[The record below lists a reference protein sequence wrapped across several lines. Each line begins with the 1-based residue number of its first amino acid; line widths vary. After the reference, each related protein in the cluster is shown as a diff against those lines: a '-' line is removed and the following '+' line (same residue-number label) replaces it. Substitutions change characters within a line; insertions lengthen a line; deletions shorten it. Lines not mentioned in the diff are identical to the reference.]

1 MFALADVRAV
11 SGSGVDYKRTHS
23 LGGINPLSTRTK
35 RSTKR
40 SFAAVIAAALFASL
54 LALVAAPA
62 AAITPS
68 LGDTTTKANA
78 RVSGVDRYD
87 TATKA
92 ADAYIG
98 RRGTGSWNSIVL
110 VSGDNYPDALAASS
124 LAGALT
130 APIVMLPADGSLPSK
145 VRDWA
150 ISRRV
155 YIQGASTSSAS
166 FTVYAIGGTSALPQ
180 AGVDAF
186 MAVLNEGDSTP
197 SVSKRVS
204 GANRYA
210 TAAAVAGLKNSA
222 GSYIV
227 MDAADTMFIASGN
240 GFADAL
246 AASPQLFNASDPILL
261 TESGSLNADAKATL
275 KTWKTLGGTAIVVL
289 GGTSA
294 VSDQVIVDI
303 MDQVG
308 FTASAVTRVG
318 GADRYAT
325 SVAVNKWIVANNGNF
340 NGKLQTLVN
349 GQTFADGLAAAP
361 FMGYGGANAAYA
373 AFLVES
379 NALPAS
385 VSAQIAT
392 LSKTGGPTH
401 VYTVGGT
408 SAVSADVVTATVT
421 AAKAIDGTAIA
432 TLTCVELNTAG
443 AQNVTLSI
451 TGNLT
456 ATGAGATSEMGLINA
471 AQLTING
478 ISSSIAAT
486 SAWGDTTGDG
496 TEDTAPTY
504 SAVTGKTTGI
514 LYVPA
519 NSLDAGDVISWAG
532 LTQAANTATIDR
544 AIAGTSCTVADDTT
558 GPSVT
563 SIQAV
568 VGGSDD
574 CSGVGHTSALCDTVA
589 NNQTAAFVVN
599 FSEAITA
606 STFTIADINGGAT
619 PAAGTVCK
627 DEFDVH
633 NADTAAGAAAGGNNQ
648 SATITAVGTA
658 GSSFLVKLFGTDTAV
673 NLEKGEPCVIE
684 AGETISIVT
693 TGITDRSNNAG
704 TTTKTKTMHATL
716 DADTA
721 KPVATTTVTCTRTSE
736 TTLARG
742 TLRVTAAAT
751 GNANGVIGNTYSLK
765 VVNSRGLRIPTV
777 DITGTVITVTAD
789 LAYTSVE
796 DIAKAHSNANGTANW
811 SITRSGG
818 SAGDAVGTTAVTVS
832 NATYLS
838 ANSVAGVQG
847 CTMKLTMSEQIREE
861 VDGGVTAAI
870 VFGGAQIAAASALT
884 YSTSAN
890 TVTSASFAPA
900 VPVTAGSVSYTLSAG
915 IGDSAGNL
923 SVVSG
928 TN

>member
-1 MFALADVRAV
+1 M
-11 SGSGVDYKRTHS
+11 
-23 LGGINPLSTRTK
+23 STRTK

-204 GANRYA
+204 
-210 TAAAVAGLKNSA
+210 
-222 GSYIV
+222 
-227 MDAADTMFIASGN
+227 
-240 GFADAL
+240 AL
-246 AASPQLFNASDPILL
+246 AASPHLFNASDPILL

-340 NGKLQTLVN
+340 NGKLQTLTLVN

-408 SAVSADVVTATVT
+408 SAVSADVVTASVT

-456 ATGAGATSEMGLINA
+456 AAGAGATSEMGLINA

-486 SAWGDTTGDG
+486 RLWGDTNGDG
-496 TEDTAPTY
+496 TVNSAPAY

-532 LTQAANTATIDR
+532 LSQAANTATIDR
-544 AIAGTSCTVADDTT
+544 AIAGTSCTVANDTT

-627 DEFDVH
+627 DEYDVH

-658 GSSFLVKLFGTDTAV
+658 GSSFLVKLW
-673 NLEKGEPCVIE
+673 GEACVIE

-716 DADTA
+716 DADAA
-721 KPVATTTVTCTRTSE
+721 KPVATTTVTCTRTSD

-751 GNANGVIGNTYSLK
+751 GNANSVIGNTYSLK

-811 SITRSGG
+811 SITRTGG
-818 SAGDAVGTTAVTVS
+818 SVGDAVGTTAVTVS

-838 ANSVAGVQG
+838 ANSTAGVQG
-847 CTMKLTMSEQIREE
+847 CTMKLTMSEQIRAENE
-861 VDGGVTAAI
+861 AAALTASI

-900 VPVTAGSVSYTLSAG
+900 VPVTAGSVSYTLSASSLV
-915 IGDSAGNL
+915 DSAGNAA
-923 SVVSG
+923 VVSG

>member
-1 MFALADVRAV
+1 LIT
-11 SGSGVDYKRTHS
+11 K
-23 LGGINPLSTRTK
+23 TK

-68 LGDTTTKANA
+68 LGDTTTKLNA

-87 TATKA
+87 TAGKA

-98 RRGTGSWNSIVL
+98 RRGTSGWNSIVL

-130 APIVMLPADGSLPSK
+130 APIVLLPADGSLPAK

-155 YIQGASTSSAS
+155 FIQAASTASAA
-166 FTVYAIGGTSALPQ
+166 FTVYAVGGTSALPQ

-186 MAVLNEGDSTP
+186 MAVLNDGDATP
-197 SVSKRVS
+197 STSKRVS
-204 GANRYA
+204 GADRYA
-210 TAAAVAGLKNSA
+210 TAAAVAGLTNAA

-246 AASPQLFNASDPILL
+246 AASPHLFNASDPILL

-275 KTWKTLGGTAIVVL
+275 KTWKTLGGTAVVIL

-303 MDQVG
+303 IDGVG
-308 FTASAVTRVG
+308 FTGSAVTRIG

-349 GQTFADGLAAAP
+349 GQTFADGLSAAP
-361 FMGYGGANAAYA
+361 FMGFGGANSAYA

-385 VSAQIAT
+385 VSTQIGT

-401 VYTVGGT
+401 VYTVGGV
-408 SAVSADVVTATVT
+408 SAVSADVVTAAVT
-421 AAKAIDGTAIA
+421 AAKAVDGTAIA
-432 TLTCVELNTAG
+432 TLTCTELNTSG
-443 AQNVTLSI
+443 AQNITLSI

-456 ATGAGATSEMGLINA
+456 AAGAGATSEMGLINA
-471 AQLTING
+471 AQFTING

-486 SAWGDTTGDG
+486 SAWGDTNGNG
-496 TEDTAPTY
+496 TEDTPPTY

-514 LYVPA
+514 MFVPA
-519 NSLDAGDVISWAG
+519 NSLDAGDVITWAG
-532 LTQAANTATIDR
+532 LSQAANTATIDR
-544 AIAGTSCTVADDTT
+544 AIAGTSCTVANDTV

-574 CSGVGHTSALCDTVA
+574 CSGSGHASAPCTATA
-589 NNQTAAFVVN
+589 NQQTAAFVVN
-599 FSEAITA
+599 FSEAIDA

-619 PAAGTVCK
+619 PAAGTICK

-633 NADTAAGAAAGGNNQ
+633 NADTAGGAAAGGNTQ
-648 SATITAVGTA
+648 AATISAVGVA
-658 GSSFLVKLFGTDTAV
+658 GSSFLVKLWGGDGTT
-673 NLEKGEPCVIE
+673 NIENGEACVIE

-693 TGITDRSNNAG
+693 TGITDRSTNAG
-704 TTTKTKTMHATL
+704 TTTKTKTMHAVL
-716 DADTA
+716 DADVA
-721 KPVATTTVTCTRTSE
+721 KPVMTTTVTCTRSSD
-736 TTLARG
+736 AIIKRG
-742 TLRVTAAAT
+742 ILTADAGAL
-751 GNANGVIGNTYSLK
+751 GNANSVIGNTYSMK
-765 VVNSRGLRIPTV
+765 VSNSRGLRVPTI
-777 DITGTVITVTAD
+777 DINTTTKVIHVTAD
-789 LAYTSVE
+789 LAYTSVA
-796 DIAKAHSNANGTANW
+796 DVAKAHANANGTTNW
-811 SITRSGG
+811 TFVRSGG
-818 SAGDAVGTTAVTVS
+818 SAGDAIGTSAVTIA
-832 NATYLS
+832 NATFLS
-838 ANSVAGVQG
+838 AGSTAGVQS
-847 CTMKLTMSEQIREE
+847 CTMKLTSSEQIRAELAA
-861 VDGGVTAAI
+861 GQTAAI
-870 VFGGAQIAAASALT
+870 VFGGTQIVAASGLT
-884 YSTSAN
+884 FSTQLN
-890 TVTSASFAPA
+890 TVTSAAFAPA
-900 VPVTAGSVSYTLSAG
+900 TPVTAASVSYTLSAASLA
-915 IGDSAGNL
+915 DSAGNTAVL
-923 SVVSG
+923 AG
-928 TN
+928 NN

>member
-1 MFALADVRAV
+1 
-11 SGSGVDYKRTHS
+11 
-23 LGGINPLSTRTK
+23 
-35 RSTKR
+35 
-40 SFAAVIAAALFASL
+40 VIAAALIASL

-68 LGDTTTKANA
+68 LGDTTTKKNA
-78 RVSGVDRYD
+78 RVAGVDRYD

-92 ADAYIG
+92 ADAYLG
-98 RRGTGSWNSIVL
+98 RRTTSNWNSIVL
-110 VSGDNYPDALAASS
+110 VSGDNYPDALSASS

-130 APIVMLPADGSLPSK
+130 APIIMLPADGSMPAK

-166 FTVYAIGGTSALPQ
+166 FTVYAVGGTSALPQ

-210 TAAAVAGLKNSA
+210 TAAAVASLKNAA

-227 MDAADTMFIASGN
+227 MDAADTMFVASGN

-246 AASPQLFNASDPILL
+246 SASPHLFNASDPILL
-261 TESGSLNADAKATL
+261 TESGSLNADAKAIM
-275 KTWKTLGGTAIVVL
+275 KTWKTLGGTAVVVL

-294 VSDQVIVDI
+294 VSDDVVIDI
-303 MDQVG
+303 IDGVG
-308 FTASAVTRVG
+308 FSASAVTRVH

-325 SVAVNKWIVANNGNF
+325 SVAVNKWIVANNASF

-349 GQTFADGLAAAP
+349 GQNFADGLAAAP
-361 FMGYGGANAAYA
+361 FMGFGGNDAAYA

-379 NALPAS
+379 NALPAA

-392 LSKTGGPTH
+392 LSKTGGPSH
-401 VYTVGGT
+401 VYTVGGI
-408 SAVSADVVTATVT
+408 SAVSADVVTAVSTG
-421 AAKAIDGTAIA
+421 AKAIDGTAIA
-432 TLTCVELNTAG
+432 TLTCVELNTSG

-456 ATGAGATSEMGLINA
+456 AGGAGATSEMGLINA

-504 SAVTGKTTGI
+504 STTTGKTTGI

-519 NSLDAGDVISWAG
+519 SSLDAGDVISWAG
-532 LTQAANTATIDR
+532 LTQAANTAAIDR
-544 AIAGTSCTVADDTT
+544 AIAGTTCTVANDTT

-574 CSGVGHTSALCDTVA
+574 CSGSGHASAPCTAAA
-589 NNQTAAFVVN
+589 NTQTAAFVVN

-606 STFTIADINGGAT
+606 STFTIADINGGAA
-619 PAAGTVCK
+619 PGAGTICK

-633 NADTAAGAAAGGNNQ
+633 NADTAAGAAAGGNTQ
-648 SATITAVGTA
+648 AVTISALGTA
-658 GSSFLVKLFGTDTAV
+658 GSSFLVKLWGGDGTT
-673 NLEKGEPCVIE
+673 NIENGEACVID

-693 TGITDRSNNAG
+693 TGITDRSTNAG

-721 KPVATTTVTCTRTSE
+721 KPVATTSVTCTRSSD
-736 TTLARG
+736 AIIKRG
-742 TLRVTAAAT
+742 TITADATAT
-751 GNANGVIGNTYSLK
+751 GNANSVIGNTYGMK

-777 DITGTVITVTAD
+777 AIDTTTKVITVTAD
-789 LAYTSVE
+789 LAYSSVE
-796 DIAKAHSNANGTANW
+796 DIAKAHANTNGVANW
-811 SITRSGG
+811 TFVRSGG
-818 SAGDAVGTTAVTVS
+818 SAGDAVGTTAVTTS
-832 NATYLS
+832 NATRLS
-838 ANSVAGVQG
+838 AGSTAGVQS
-847 CTMKLTMSEQIREE
+847 CTMKLTMSEQIRTEN
-861 VDGGVTAAI
+861 DTALTAAI
-870 VFGGAQIAAASALT
+870 VFGGAQIAATSALT
-884 YSTSAN
+884 VSTSAN
-890 TVTSASFAPA
+890 TVTSAAFAPA
-900 VPVTAGSVSYTLSAG
+900 TPVTAGSVSYTLSASSLV
-915 IGDSAGNL
+915 DSAGNAA
-923 SVVSG
+923 VVAG